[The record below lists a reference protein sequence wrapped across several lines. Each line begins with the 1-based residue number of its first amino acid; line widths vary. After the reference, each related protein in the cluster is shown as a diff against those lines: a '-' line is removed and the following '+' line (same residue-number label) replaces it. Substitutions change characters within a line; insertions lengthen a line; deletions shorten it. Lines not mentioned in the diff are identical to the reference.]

1 MRTVLKWIGA
11 IALAIVVGLSLVSL
25 LARSSDGPIGAFAG
39 GPLVE
44 GERLEEGL
52 SNWSS
57 YEGVSEIDMQL
68 LEPPRSRRLWL
79 LVDEG
84 NLYLPSGWVRSMPFW
99 KHWPHQAQ
107 ADGRAL
113 LRIEGRIY
121 PVELVKVENDDLR
134 WNLARKLSAKYDLP
148 VPDSSPDPE
157 ELWIFRADA
166 RGRP

>member
-1 MRTVLKWIGA
+1 MRTTLKWFGA
-11 IALAIVVGLSLVSL
+11 VALAVVVGLSLTSL

-39 GPLVE
+39 GPLVA
-44 GERLEEGL
+44 GERLEGGL
-52 SNWSS
+52 SNWSA
-57 YEGVSEIDMQL
+57 YEGVSELDMQL
-68 LEPPRSRRLWL
+68 LEPPRSRRVWL

-84 NLYLPSGWVRSMPFW
+84 NLYIPSGWVRSMPFW

-134 WNLARKLSAKYDLP
+134 WNLARKLSAKYNLP
-148 VPDSSPDPE
+148 VPDSAPDPE

-166 RGRP
+166 RGRS